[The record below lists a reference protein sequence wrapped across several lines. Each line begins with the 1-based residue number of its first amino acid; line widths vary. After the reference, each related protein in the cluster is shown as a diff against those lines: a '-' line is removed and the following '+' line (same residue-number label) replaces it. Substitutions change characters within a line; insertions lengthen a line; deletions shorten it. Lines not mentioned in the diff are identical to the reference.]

1 MTRWIFLGFL
11 LIVGF
16 LLITMA
22 RIRHTDDVI
31 PYFLRYDSLAM
42 NSNPSLEIKIQS
54 VYTPTEQQ
62 LEKLEQDYKAI
73 WAHLNHLYQH
83 PNPTPSKDRFTERF
97 YLKLAENY
105 TNGQPGS
112 IQRNDLSHSISIKT
126 WSRDGLSCNLLDSLA
141 EFSYTFPDGSTQITS
156 SQIAVSLLFQG
167 DNWRLDAIR
176 FIDETTKNPN
186 L

>member
-22 RIRHTDDVI
+22 RIRQTNDAV

-42 NSNPSLEIKIQS
+42 NSNPSLEIKVES

-62 LEKLEQDYKAI
+62 LVKLEQDYKAI
-73 WAHLNHLYQH
+73 WAHLNYLYQH
-83 PNPTPSKDRFTERF
+83 PDPTPSKDRFTERF
-97 YLKLAENY
+97 YINLAENY
-105 TNGQPGS
+105 KEGQPGAV
-112 IQRNDLSHSISIKT
+112 QRKDVSHSLLIKT

-141 EFSYTFPDGSTQITS
+141 EFSYTFPDGTTQNSTGL
-156 SQIAVSLLFQG
+156 IAVSLLFEG

-176 FIDETTKNPN
+176 FIDETPKKNK